1 MMTKPKSPSRKVKR
15 KRRKVNS
22 GARERTLG
30 LKKIAETIKM
40 VEVMIA
46 QMTDP
51 ELVLT
56 ARVLRECSDASW
68 AEEPT
73 ERLHNICSD
82 ATRFLLETKEIDIP
96 LLRNFADDEAF
107 AASIHRFEATVE
119 TGIRLIGEQG
129 RLIDKALATEPVSTP
144 LQ

>member
-1 MMTKPKSPSRKVKR
+1 MTKPKSPSRKLKR
-15 KRRKVNS
+15 NRRRVDSDAS
-22 GARERTLG
+22 GRALG

-40 VEVMIA
+40 VEAMIV

-51 ELVLT
+51 ELVRT
-56 ARVLRECSDASW
+56 ARGLRECSDASW

-82 ATRFLLETKEIDIP
+82 AARFLLETKEIDIP

-107 AASIHRFEATVE
+107 AASVHRFEATVE
-119 TGIRLIGEQG
+119 TAIRLIGEQG
-129 RLIDKALATEPVSTP
+129 RLIDKALAAEPVSTP

>member
-73 ERLHNICSD
+73 ERLPQHLQ
-82 ATRFLLETKEIDIP
+82 R
-96 LLRNFADDEAF
+96 R
-107 AASIHRFEATVE
+107 H
-119 TGIRLIGEQG
+119 
-129 RLIDKALATEPVSTP
+129 ALSVGN
-144 LQ
+144 